1 MVHVLGE
8 EIRKGFGG
16 TASLHINAR
25 VGTEPARAGWA
36 GGAHPKTAPREGEQE
51 LLCPA
56 VATGNSTKHPHLLWE
71 QGFFCHGLIISAH
84 FPTTTSLQV

>member
-8 EIRKGFGG
+8 EIRKGSGG
-16 TASLHINAR
+16 SMSLHVNAR

-36 GGAHPKTAPREGEQE
+36 GGAHPKTALREGKQE

-56 VATGNSTKHPHLLWE
+56 VAAPEEQATAQSTLTPASKVS
-71 QGFFCHGLIISAH
+71 FAID
-84 FPTTTSLQV
+84 